1 MTKLL
6 IKKFILFLLWLP
18 LFSSCENPI
27 QSDNL
32 SVDIIIEADHILTMN
47 ESLQVYENSAIAIN
61 KGKILDIDS
70 KEIINQKYQ
79 SNNKIS

>member
-1 MTKLL
+1 MSDT
-6 IKKFILFLLWLP
+6 IK
-18 LFSSCENPI
+18 SCENPR

-47 ESLQVYENSAIAIN
+47 ESLQIYENSAIAIN

-70 KEIINQKYQ
+70 AEVINQKYQ
-79 SNNKIS
+79 IE